1 MASTGASPEFWFIH
15 LVCKMSSQTPLR
27 IWYPPVSQLY
37 NKIHPEFIYIQ
48 FINLWSYLGVEHSCL
63 LACIYLL
70 APVSLRVSGTPT
82 TTGKMIYPEISSG
95 CTFIYGRCRHGIHWP
110 EGNEYPGSSLGC
122 PQLRKL
128 PNREVP
134 WGSPCP
140 PSAWWR
146 EDEWAVLAP
155 VLCFELYWMIPF
167 LCEISRCSPTPPI
180 ILIPSVT
187 IRSPAVSDTHCIFL
201 LS

>member
-1 MASTGASPEFWFIH
+1 MGLWRVRHNLTENQQRMASTGASPEFWFIH

-95 CTFIYGRCRHGIHWP
+95 CMFIYGRCRHGIHWP
-110 EGNEYPGSSLGC
+110 EGNEYPGSSLGEKEEKDW
-122 PQLRKL
+122 QEAVRKVEK
-128 PNREVP
+128 EVT
-134 WGSPCP
+134 
-140 PSAWWR
+140 R
-146 EDEWAVLAP
+146 TVK
-155 VLCFELYWMIPF
+155 
-167 LCEISRCSPTPPI
+167 
-180 ILIPSVT
+180 
-187 IRSPAVSDTHCIFL
+187 CIKAK
-201 LS
+201 